1 MDKTIVLTGG
11 ASGIGAA
18 TAHRLLHAG
27 CTVHVLD
34 VQPPTDPA
42 LPFIR
47 CDLGDRAAI
56 DAAML
61 QLPARIDAL
70 VQVAGIATA
79 EPAATV
85 IAVNFLGVRHLTES
99 LLPRMVEGGSVVNV
113 ASSAA
118 RDWQSRTIEIDALL
132 DTDGFDA
139 GLDWLA
145 DHQNVWLANPYK
157 FSKQCTAAYTYRAAG
172 LARECGIRINCVNPG
187 STDTRLTP
195 AFRTLVGANLYDW
208 GVNQIGR
215 PGTPED
221 IAPIIEF
228 LAIGPCPWL
237 NGVEILVDGGYV
249 AGLVGGWIDPATA
262 PAQVAR
268 PTVNRL
274 PRPDSPPD
282 DPPGSAQR

>member
-18 TAHRLLHAG
+18 TARRLQHAG
-27 CTVHVLD
+27 CMIHVLD
-34 VQPPTDPA
+34 VQPPVDPGLA
-42 LPFIR
+42 FIR

-56 DAAML
+56 DAAIRH
-61 QLPARIDAL
+61 LPAHIDAL

-99 LLPRMVEGGSVVNV
+99 LLPRMAAGGSVVNV

-118 RDWQSRTIEIDALL
+118 RDWQTRATELDALL

-139 GLDWLA
+139 GLDWLD
-145 DHQNVWLANPYK
+145 DHQHLWMANPYK
-157 FSKQCTAAYTYRAAG
+157 FSKQCAAAYTYRAAG
-172 LARECGIRINCVNPG
+172 LALHRGIRVNCVNPG

-195 AFRTLVGANLYDW
+195 AFRTLVGATLYDW
-208 GVNQIGR
+208 GVSQIGR
-215 PGTPED
+215 SGTPDD
-221 IAPIIEF
+221 IAPVIEF

-262 PAQVAR
+262 PAQIAR
-268 PTVNRL
+268 PLVNRL
-274 PRPDSPPD
+274 PRPDRLPE
-282 DPPGSAQR
+282 DPPGGPQR